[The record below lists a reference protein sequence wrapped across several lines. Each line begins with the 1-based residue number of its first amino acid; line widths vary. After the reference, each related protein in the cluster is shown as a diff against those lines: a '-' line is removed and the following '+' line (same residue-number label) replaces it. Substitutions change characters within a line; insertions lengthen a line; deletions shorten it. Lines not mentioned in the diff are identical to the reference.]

1 MKRLFILLIS
11 FFSIVSSSYAQNG
24 AQVEVNW
31 VSFEEAIALN
41 QKEKRKIL
49 VDVYTDWCGWCKK
62 MDRTTYSHPKIV
74 EYINE
79 KYYAVK
85 LNAEMT
91 DTVRLGK
98 QLFVN
103 ENPDSRRSP
112 HQLAVSL
119 LNGKMGYPS
128 TVLLDENIELL
139 NPPISGYLSASRI
152 EPILYFFGEN
162 VYSTKEMT
170 WEEFQT
176 QFESK
181 VD

>member
-1 MKRLFILLIS
+1 MKKTIGILILI
-11 FFSIVSSSYAQNG
+11 FTLNSIALAQNEG
-24 AQVEVNW
+24 QAKVNW
-31 VSFEEAIALN
+31 VTFEEAIALN

-85 LNAEMT
+85 LDAEMT
-91 DTVRLGK
+91 DTVRLGN
-98 QLFVN
+98 QVFVN
-103 ENPDSRRSP
+103 ENPGAKRSP

-128 TVLLDENIELL
+128 TVFLDEKIELL
-139 NPPISGYLSASRI
+139 NPPISGYLSATSI
-152 EPILYFFGEN
+152 EPILHYFGEN
-162 VYSTKEMT
+162 IYSTKEMG
-170 WEEFQT
+170 WEEFQQ
-176 QFESK
+176 QFKGK
-181 VD
+181 VE